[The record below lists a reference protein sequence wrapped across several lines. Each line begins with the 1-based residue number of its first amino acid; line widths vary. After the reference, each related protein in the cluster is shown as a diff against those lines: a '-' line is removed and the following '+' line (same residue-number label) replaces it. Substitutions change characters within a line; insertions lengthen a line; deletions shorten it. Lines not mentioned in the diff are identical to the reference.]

1 MMAGMSLPPSSK
13 YLQRPADPVDE
24 AERASITQ
32 RLNDAFADGRL
43 THDEYSAAMDIVYD
57 ARTLGDLV
65 PVMEKL
71 PAAAANVPAI
81 VEQGGPP
88 AGQLTQPR
96 SLVPVAVMVG
106 AVGVTLLAV
115 LAILLV
121 LIF

>member
-1 MMAGMSLPPSSK
+1 MPLPPSSK
-13 YLQRPADPVDE
+13 YIQRAGDPVDE
-24 AERASITQ
+24 TERDSITT

-43 THDEYSAAMDIVYD
+43 THDEYAEAMDIVYG

-96 SLVPVAVMVG
+96 SLVPAAVMVG
-106 AVGVTLLAV
+106 VVGLSLLAV
-115 LAILLV
+115 LAILLI

>member
-1 MMAGMSLPPSSK
+1 MALPPSSK
-13 YLQRPADPVDE
+13 YLQRPGDPVDE
-24 AERASITQ
+24 AERASITA

-43 THDEYSAAMDIVYD
+43 SHDEYAEAMDIVYD

-71 PAAAANVPAI
+71 PAAASNVPAI
-81 VEQGGPP
+81 VQQGGPP

-96 SLVPVAVMVG
+96 SLVPAAVMVG
-106 AVGVTLLAV
+106 VVGLTLLAM

-121 LIF
+121 MIF